1 MAVVLGKDYVVGEDP
16 VFGRSSLLTK
26 MSDKSDMIDMFTAS
40 TYKPSF
46 SGKEVINEL
55 IIIIIVIIIVIIIIV
70 KEILIVEVIVRR
82 IGIAIIMLVVNQD
95 QPQDAA
101 GRVHRRDR

>member
-1 MAVVLGKDYVVGEDP
+1 MGKDP
-16 VFGRSSLLTK
+16 VFGRSSLLMQ
-26 MSDKSDMIDMFTAS
+26 MSDESDMIDMFTAS

-55 IIIIIVIIIVIIIIV
+55 IIKIIITIIVIV
-70 KEILIVEVIVRR
+70 KEILIVKVIVIRTV
-82 IGIAIIMLVVNQD
+82 IVIIMLVVNQD

-101 GRVHRRDR
+101 GRVHRRNR